1 MPTNNRQDSGYES
14 IDSGALTEGSS
25 SSSLY
30 HFNTE
35 IQDLYHPDS
44 SSGRLICAF
53 VQRELRN
60 FHLHDLYGIAYILN
74 EAYLR
79 GRQKIQDGITIENPK
94 AWIRSTSYNV
104 IRELS
109 RQEKKTVP
117 LELHPEI
124 ESAPLIQDSDLE
136 IELSKLRLAFQM
148 LSPKEQQILNL
159 KIVEGLSYEEIATKL
174 RIQGHGD
181 YSIPSLRKLKE
192 RSLKRLRTLF
202 HTLSIPNS

>member
-1 MPTNNRQDSGYES
+1 MPTNRQDSGYES
-14 IDSGALTEGSS
+14 IDSGALTEGF
-25 SSSLY
+25 SSLD

-79 GRQKIQDGITIENPK
+79 GQQKIQDGVTIKNPK
-94 AWIRSTSYNV
+94 AWIRSTAYNV

-109 RQEKKTVP
+109 RRKGSHPPLLRCNKTP
-117 LELHPEI
+117 YFSINLEVRKCP
-124 ESAPLIQDSDLE
+124 D
-136 IELSKLRLAFQM
+136 ELC
-148 LSPKEQQILNL
+148 
-159 KIVEGLSYEEIATKL
+159 
-174 RIQGHGD
+174 
-181 YSIPSLRKLKE
+181 
-192 RSLKRLRTLF
+192 
-202 HTLSIPNS
+202 